1 MTKRETREIV
11 KVFIFLGSKIIA
23 DSDCRQKIKR
33 PLLLGRKAVINLDSI
48 LKSIDITLLTKFHIF
63 KTTVFP
69 VVPYGCES

>member
-11 KVFIFLGSKIIA
+11 KVFMFLGSKIIA

-48 LKSIDITLLTKFHIF
+48 LKSIDITLLTEFHIF
-63 KTTVFP
+63 KTIVFP

>member
-1 MTKRETREIV
+1 MTKRETRETV

-33 PLLLGRKAVINLDSI
+33 LLLLGRKAVLNLDSM
-48 LKSIDITLLTKFHIF
+48 LKSTDITLLTKVHII
-63 KTTVFP
+63 KTIVFP